1 MSEVVKLC
9 RPIRK
14 MKKIVGR
21 TDVLQKGQTSEGFC
35 RRYERKTTD
44 NLSISASVAVSAAAA
59 AAAAAV
65 NKGAEEKARKGECR
79 LKDRPL
85 FLFSSSRQ
93 EINSSAKT
101 FQTDESKILSQSGA
115 ETR

>member
-59 AAAAAV
+59 AV
-65 NKGAEEKARKGECR
+65 NKGAEEKVRKGECR